1 MLRNGSKI
9 PRHKYVDIIPNRHD
23 RTKYFS
29 FFRRDGVRIP
39 LTSFGLVG
47 SDTWL
52 AAYAD
57 CLRGKRPAPKRI
69 ASSVKPGTFEHWIN
83 VYTSSAEWAVFKKKQ
98 NRITSFKRI
107 REIGLGDDN
116 IAACTR
122 DELGEIVGNLA
133 QKKRGAARDLIAAF
147 GAIYRT
153 AGIANPLAGYKKP
166 PPANPAGHYSWDE
179 SEVEQYR
186 QHHPLGTTARLA
198 LEILLNTALRCSD
211 ACRVGPGTDTLT
223 RDGDI
228 KLIQQKLERF
238 GERAEVVIPIH
249 PRLRQ
254 ALDAM
259 RVPGMRVWLC
269 KERGQPFTANEL
281 SAAFGGWCDEAGLP
295 RRCRA
300 HGLRKACAT
309 RLLDAGV
316 PVADAAALTGHT
328 DLRVLMFYARK
339 RDKKLGAKRSVAA
352 LA

>member
-39 LTSFGLVG
+39 LTSFGPVG
-47 SDTWL
+47 SDSWL

-83 VYTSSAEWAVFKKKQ
+83 VYTSSAEFAVFKKQQ

-107 REIGLGDDN
+107 REIGLGDIDA
-116 IAACTR
+116 AACTR
-122 DELGEIVGNLA
+122 DELGKVVGELA
-133 QKKRGAARDLIAAF
+133 REKPGAAIDLLAAF

-153 AGIANPLAGYKKP
+153 ANLPNPLAGYKKP
-166 PPANPAGHYSWDE
+166 PRANPAGHYSWEE

-186 QHHPLGTTARLA
+186 KHHPLGTTARLA
-198 LEILLNTALRCSD
+198 LEIMLNTALRCSD

-228 KLIQQKLERF
+228 KLVQQKLERF

-249 PRLRQ
+249 PRLRE
-254 ALDAM
+254 AIDRM
-259 RVPGMRVWLC
+259 KVPGLRTWLR

-281 SAAFGGWCDEAGLP
+281 SAAFGGWCDEARLP

-300 HGLRKACAT
+300 HGLRKLCAT
-309 RLLDAGV
+309 RLIDAGV
-316 PVADAAALTGHT
+316 PVADAAALTGHLT
-328 DLRVLMFYARK
+328 MDELLFYALK
-339 RDKKLGAKRSVAA
+339 RDKRLGAKRSVATIA
-352 LA
+352 